1 MVSNDYAR
9 HFTVW
14 RLQSAASGEV
24 IFRADISYAGEMRDA
39 HAYQYPVWEGLAQSK
54 GEAMRK
60 HELSVGA
67 AESGIRRAA

>member
-1 MVSNDYAR
+1 MNNDYAR

-39 HAYQYPVWEGLAQSK
+39 HAYQYPVWEGMAQSK

-60 HELSVGA
+60 YELSVGA
-67 AESGIRRAA
+67 AAESGLRRAA